1 MRLYVCVVHGVAVL
15 VKCINASHT
24 IDKVTCLFNMLQM
37 CTGPDW
43 ADTFYLLINQ
53 NHKYADNSVSVWTK
67 RKRIAHFIH
76 RFHLTNNFVLILVFG
91 TRAATLSVAIGKTVE
106 HRQMMWSELF
116 DFFSLFTLWSKTN
129 FMYHTHQ
136 AKYKFVE
143 KSNER
148 RRSDEKWTFLEQFRV
163 EAGSFYRTLAV
174 DCLFSLIAYE
184 LAEHRIPSVG
194 VRRNREK
201 TERETIYTHDTVY
214 AIRAQQQ
221 ITIH

>member
-37 CTGPDW
+37 CTRLDW

-116 DFFSLFTLWSKTN
+116 DFFVVVVHIMIENQFHVSHIKLNISLSKSPTSVAVPTKSEHFSNNFGWKLGAFTA
-129 FMYHTHQ
+129 H
-136 AKYKFVE
+136 
-143 KSNER
+143 
-148 RRSDEKWTFLEQFRV
+148 
-163 EAGSFYRTLAV
+163 
-174 DCLFSLIAYE
+174 
-184 LAEHRIPSVG
+184 
-194 VRRNREK
+194 
-201 TERETIYTHDTVY
+201 
-214 AIRAQQQ
+214 
-221 ITIH
+221 